1 MRNVSYYRSRSSTD
15 FPWGSAAALVVCAVF
30 IVIAVYY
37 ERAHPKPELSQVPEL
52 ADCTAHVAKINGSV
66 VSVVRCPNSTTT
78 VKHSGY
84 KGRGPFTAVTS
95 DGSAVAGEVQEADAS
110 DITVNGK

>member
-1 MRNVSYYRSRSSTD
+1 MAPRNNVE
-15 FPWGSAAALVVCAVF
+15 FPWGLLAGLFIFAVL
-30 IVIAVYY
+30 IIITVYY

-78 VKHSGY
+78 VKHDGY
-84 KGRGPFTAVTS
+84 KGRGSFTTVTS
-95 DGSAVAGEVQEADAS
+95 DGGSVAGEVQEADAS

>member
-1 MRNVSYYRSRSSTD
+1 MSNYRRRSSAD
-15 FPWGSAAALVVCAVF
+15 FPWGSFAALVIIAVF
-30 IVIAVYY
+30 MVIAVYY

-52 ADCTAHVAKINGSV
+52 DDCTAHVAKINGRV

-78 VKHSGY
+78 VEYRGP
-84 KGRGPFTAVTS
+84 KGRGSFTTVTS
-95 DGSAVAGEVQEADAS
+95 DGGSVAGEVQEADAS

>member
-1 MRNVSYYRSRSSTD
+1 MAPRNNVE
-15 FPWGSAAALVVCAVF
+15 FPWGLLAGLFIFAVL
-30 IVIAVYY
+30 IIITVYY
-37 ERAHPKPELSQVPEL
+37 ERAHPKPELAQVPEL

-78 VKHSGY
+78 VRHDGY
-84 KGRGPFTAVTS
+84 KGRGSFTTVTS
-95 DGSAVAGEVQEADAS
+95 DAGPVTAEVQEADAS

>member
-1 MRNVSYYRSRSSTD
+1 M
-15 FPWGSAAALVVCAVF
+15 AALVVVAVF
-30 IVIAVYY
+30 IIIAVCY
-37 ERAHPKPELSQVPEL
+37 EQAHPKPELSQVPEL

-84 KGRGPFTAVTS
+84 KGRGSFTTVTS
-95 DGSAVAGEVQEADAS
+95 DGGSAAGEVHEADAS

>member
-1 MRNVSYYRSRSSTD
+1 MASRNNVEFS
-15 FPWGSAAALVVCAVF
+15 WGPLAVF
-30 IVIAVYY
+30 VGAAVFFIIAVYY

-52 ADCTAHVAKINGSV
+52 ADCTAHVANINGSV

-84 KGRGPFTAVTS
+84 KGRGAFTTVTS
-95 DGSAVAGEVQEADAS
+95 DGGPVAGEVKEADAS

>member
-1 MRNVSYYRSRSSTD
+1 MCNVSYYRSRSSTE

-52 ADCTAHVAKINGSV
+52 SDCTAHVAKINGNV
-66 VSVVRCPNSTTT
+66 VSVVRCPKSTTT
-78 VKHSGY
+78 IKHSGY
-84 KGRGPFTAVTS
+84 KGRGSFTTVTS

>member
-1 MRNVSYYRSRSSTD
+1 MCNVSYYGSRSSTD
-15 FPWGSAAALVVCAVF
+15 FPWGSVAALVVVAVF
-30 IVIAVYY
+30 IIIAVCY
-37 ERAHPKPELSQVPEL
+37 ELAHPKPELSQVPEL

-84 KGRGPFTAVTS
+84 KGRGSFTTITS
-95 DGSAVAGEVQEADAS
+95 DGGPVAGEVHEADAS

>member
-1 MRNVSYYRSRSSTD
+1 MASRNNVE
-15 FPWGSAAALVVCAVF
+15 FPWGPLAVF
-30 IVIAVYY
+30 VVAAVFFMIAVYH

-52 ADCTAHVAKINGSV
+52 ADCTAHIAKINGSV

-78 VKHSGY
+78 VRHDGY
-84 KGRGPFTAVTS
+84 KGRGSFTTVTS
-95 DGSAVAGEVQEADAS
+95 DGGPVAGEVQEADAS